1 FTSGDTASVAENAA
15 TSTVIY
21 TAAAT
26 DADATFGDIS
36 YTLGGADAAAFTLDA
51 VTGELTLN
59 ASADYEAKASYDIVI
74 TATQG
79 STSTDQAVTISV
91 IDVNDNAPVFSSG
104 DAASV
109 AENADASTVIYT
121 AAATDAD
128 ATFGP
133 ISYTL
138 GGADA
143 AAFTLDAV
151 TGELRLNA
159 SADYEARASYDIV
172 ITAKQGSTSTDQA
185 VTISVIDVN
194 DNAPLFTS
202 GDTASV
208 AENADASTVIYTA
221 AATDADAT
229 FGDISY
235 TLGGADAAAFTL
247 DAVTGELRLNAS
259 ADYEARASYDIVI
272 TATQGVTS
280 TDQAV
285 SISVIDVNDNAPVFT
300 SGDAASVA
308 ENADASTVIYT
319 AAATDADATFG
330 PISYTLGGADA
341 AAFTLDAAT
350 GELTLNASADYEA
363 KASYDIVITA
373 TQGVTSTDQA
383 VSISV
388 IDVNDNAPVFTS
400 GDAASV
406 AENADASTVIYT
418 AAATDADATFGPIS
432 YTLGGADKDAFTL
445 DAATGELTLNASADY
460 EAKASYDIVI
470 TATQGVTSTDQAV
483 SISVI

>member
-285 SISVIDVNDNAPVFT
+285 SISVI
-300 SGDAASVA
+300 
-308 ENADASTVIYT
+308 
-319 AAATDADATFG
+319 
-330 PISYTLGGADA
+330 
-341 AAFTLDAAT
+341 
-350 GELTLNASADYEA
+350 
-363 KASYDIVITA
+363 
-373 TQGVTSTDQA
+373 
-383 VSISV
+383 
-388 IDVNDNAPVFTS
+388 
-400 GDAASV
+400 
-406 AENADASTVIYT
+406 
-418 AAATDADATFGPIS
+418 
-432 YTLGGADKDAFTL
+432 
-445 DAATGELTLNASADY
+445 
-460 EAKASYDIVI
+460 
-470 TATQGVTSTDQAV
+470 
-483 SISVI
+483 